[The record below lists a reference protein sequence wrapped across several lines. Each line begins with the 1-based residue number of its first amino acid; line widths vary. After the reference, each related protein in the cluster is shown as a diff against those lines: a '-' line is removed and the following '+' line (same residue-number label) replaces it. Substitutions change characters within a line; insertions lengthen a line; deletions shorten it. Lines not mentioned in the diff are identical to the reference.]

1 MVPVTR
7 GTTMANEDGL
17 QTNAKTLPRRR
28 TSIDWRGYVW
38 PTIWIGFVLLVLG
51 SCLLPPVVAHRG
63 AMERIKCNNNLK
75 QIGLAIHSYQS
86 KYGAYPPAY
95 TVDKRGRRMHSWRV
109 LLLEFFDTDLYLKY
123 DFGQPWN
130 SPGNLAVAK
139 MMKKDGLYRCPS
151 EKLEDSEDSTWT
163 SYVMLVGPR
172 AFGSGSTGRKP
183 NEITDK
189 ADETLA
195 VVEMSPSGI
204 VWTAPYDL
212 NAAEMSL
219 VINDRDGVGPRS
231 RHEGGANFGLTN
243 ASVRFL
249 STQCCN
255 EETLKALAT
264 INGGEDIKPPD

>member
-1 MVPVTR
+1 
-7 GTTMANEDGL
+7 MANEESTK
-17 QTNAKTLPRRR
+17 TNAKTLPKRRNG
-28 TSIDWRGYVW
+28 IQWREYVW
-38 PTIWIGFVLLVLG
+38 PAIWIGFVLLVLG
-51 SCLLPPVVAHRG
+51 SCLLPPVVANRE
-63 AMERIKCNNNLK
+63 AMERIRCNNNLK
-75 QIGLAIHSYQS
+75 KIGLAMLNYQS
-86 KYGAYPPAY
+86 KYGVYPPAY
-95 TVDKRGRRMHSWRV
+95 TVDKQGRRMHSWRA
-109 LLLEFFDTDLYLKY
+109 LLLEFFDTDLYPKY

-139 MMKKDGLYRCPS
+139 MMKPDGPYRCPS
-151 EKLEDSEDSTWT
+151 EKLEDSGDSTWT

-172 AFGSGSTGRKP
+172 AFGNGSTGRKP
-183 NEITDK
+183 KEITDK

-212 NAAEMSL
+212 NTAEMSF
-219 VINDRDGVGPRS
+219 VINDRDRVGPRS
-231 RHEGGANFGLTN
+231 CHPGGANFVLAD

-264 INGGEDIKPPD
+264 INGGEAVKPPD